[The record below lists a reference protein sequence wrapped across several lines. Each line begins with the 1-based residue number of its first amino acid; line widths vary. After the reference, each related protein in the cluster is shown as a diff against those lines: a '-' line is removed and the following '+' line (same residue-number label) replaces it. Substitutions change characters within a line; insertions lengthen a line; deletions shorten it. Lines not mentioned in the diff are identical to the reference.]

1 MVMVNAQQGDVHGI
15 WSSTC
20 SWRARRCAVLLR
32 GDAGEGVQAR
42 AVRIGAGG
50 VQVIL

>member
-1 MVMVNAQQGDVHGI
+1 MVNAQQGDVHGD
-15 WSSTC
+15 
-20 SWRARRCAVLLR
+20 AR
-32 GDAGEGVQAR
+32 EGVQAR